1 MATVANGV
9 VTAVAPGTATITV
22 KTEDGDFSATC
33 AVTVNKRIIHVTGVS
48 LDEETLYFDLGCI
61 GAGQQA
67 TLTATVV
74 PADATDK
81 SISWESSAP
90 TVASVAE
97 GVITALSVG
106 EATITVTTTDGGFT
120 ATCAVTVEQ
129 RNGLYDIAID
139 GISYRDFTIY
149 NANSLSLIVFSAEGK
164 MVATGSSDIS
174 LQGMPS
180 GTYLVRMPNGNVLK
194 VLR

>member
-1 MATVANGV
+1 M
-9 VTAVAPGTATITV
+9 
-22 KTEDGDFSATC
+22 
-33 AVTVNKRIIHVTGVS
+33 
-48 LDEETLYFDLGCI
+48 
-61 GAGQQA
+61 
-67 TLTATVV
+67 